1 MTSLAA
7 PKVSTPRAAG
17 GPPERRG
24 VARDGVKLMV
34 AGQEEDAVRHTTFS
48 HIGDALVPGDLLVI
62 NVSATGPAS
71 LEGRAEDGSPIRL
84 HISSPL
90 GGNLWTVE
98 PRQPVGVGSERILD
112 FAGGVISL
120 AGGASA
126 VLFAA
131 DSRSPRL
138 WVAELQGVKDLG
150 RYLERHGQ
158 PVRYS
163 HTDNRWPL
171 DDYQSV
177 YANQP
182 GSVEMPSA
190 GRPFTTGLITSLMA
204 AGVLFAPLVLH
215 AGLAS
220 FEAGERPDAERYR
233 VPEATAALVNHVRG
247 EGGRVVAVGTTSVR
261 ALETVTDSRGQVHP
275 GNGLTELVVTPQRGV
290 RAVDGLITGWHD
302 AGASHLDLVSAVAGA
317 DLLDECYH
325 EARRHGYLWHEFGDS
340 LLVMASRRQTSDGS
354 GNQRSDSADA
364 GSGDDS
370 SPPV

>member
-7 PKVSTPRAAG
+7 TKVPTSQAAG

-24 VARDGVKLMV
+24 VARDGVRLMV
-34 AGQEEDAVRHTTFS
+34 AGQEEAIRHTTFS

-62 NVSATGPAS
+62 NVSATVPAS

-90 GGNLWTVE
+90 GGDLWTVE
-98 PRQPVGVGSERILD
+98 PRLPVGVGSERILD

-138 WVAELQGVKDLG
+138 WMAELQGVKDLG
-150 RYLERHGQ
+150 SYLGRHGQ

-182 GSVEMPSA
+182 GSAEMPSA
-190 GRPFTTGLITSLMA
+190 GRPFTTRLITSLMG
-204 AGVLFAPLVLH
+204 AGVLLAPLVLH

-220 FEAGERPDAERYR
+220 FEAGERPDVERYR
-233 VPEATAALVNHVRG
+233 VPEATAALVNHVRA

-261 ALETVTDSRGQVHP
+261 ALETVADSRGQVHP
-275 GNGLTELVVTPQRGV
+275 GNGLTELVITPHRGI

-302 AGASHLDLVSAVAGA
+302 AGASHLDLVSAVAGP
-317 DLLDECYH
+317 DLLDECYR
-325 EARRHGYLWHEFGDS
+325 EARRHRYLWHEFGDS
-340 LLVMASRRQTSDGS
+340 LLVMASH
-354 GNQRSDSADA
+354 RS
-364 GSGDDS
+364 
-370 SPPV
+370 